1 LDEMRVKKPR
11 EMEQR
16 KDQATDGVS
25 DPVDKIQPM
34 NDENGQNN
42 AEEELPYG
50 DDDMDVD
57 GADGYG
63 DD

>member
-1 LDEMRVKKPR
+1 
-11 EMEQR
+11 MEQR